1 MLNQS
6 FQNFVET
13 KYDRLSSLSG
23 VKKPAIVSRIL
34 EHIKFN
40 NTPKKA
46 LFVIDGMN
54 YWQWQIIAERLNK
67 AKIQVKSGVTCAYIP
82 SITSWSRQSIFR
94 GSLPDLSMNNSKEEQ
109 MFRSVK

>member
-1 MLNQS
+1 MN
-6 FQNFVET
+6 
-13 KYDRLSSLSG
+13 R
-23 VKKPAIVSRIL
+23 
-34 EHIKFN
+34 
-40 NTPKKA
+40 
-46 LFVIDGMN
+46 IDGMD

-67 AKIQVKSGVTCAYIP
+67 EKIQVKSGVTCAYIP